1 MVEDL
6 PLERM
11 VGLKVNFLTLEL
23 TANFLLNW
31 LEYWLAKR
39 PMTRLFQWLANCEAD
54 SLIFYLNDV
63 LIGLSIYW

>member
-11 VGLKVNFLTLEL
+11 VGLKVNCLTLEL

-31 LEYWLAKR
+31 LEY
-39 PMTRLFQWLANCEAD
+39 
-54 SLIFYLNDV
+54 
-63 LIGLSIYW
+63 